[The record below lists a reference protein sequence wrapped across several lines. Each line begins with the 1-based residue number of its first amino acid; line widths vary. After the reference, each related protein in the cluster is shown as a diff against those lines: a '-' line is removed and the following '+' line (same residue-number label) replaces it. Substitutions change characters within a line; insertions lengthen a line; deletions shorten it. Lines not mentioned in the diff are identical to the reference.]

1 MSCQDLVQ
9 TVAQMVSA
17 LPEDLEKVL
26 SLADDLKEDM
36 YMKSN
41 PTCSAD
47 QISYLMTQRD
57 WLEEIIE
64 EIIA

>member
-1 MSCQDLVQ
+1 M
-9 TVAQMVSA
+9 
-17 LPEDLEKVL
+17 PKDLEKVL
-26 SLADDLKEDM
+26 ALADALKEISEDM
-36 YMKSN
+36 VVKSN